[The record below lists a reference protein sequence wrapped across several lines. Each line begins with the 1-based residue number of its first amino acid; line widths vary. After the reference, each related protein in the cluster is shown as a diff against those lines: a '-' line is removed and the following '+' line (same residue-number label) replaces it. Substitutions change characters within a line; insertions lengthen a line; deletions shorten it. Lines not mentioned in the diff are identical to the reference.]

1 MLPCV
6 KFNKLLQVNLIWTQ
20 LFGFLFR
27 VMLLGNIYL
36 VVGYAEY
43 ERVFVL
49 SRSSLKKGM

>member
-1 MLPCV
+1 MCQIQQTFAS
-6 KFNKLLQVNLIWTQ
+6 KSNLDTAFW
-20 LFGFLFR
+20 FLIR